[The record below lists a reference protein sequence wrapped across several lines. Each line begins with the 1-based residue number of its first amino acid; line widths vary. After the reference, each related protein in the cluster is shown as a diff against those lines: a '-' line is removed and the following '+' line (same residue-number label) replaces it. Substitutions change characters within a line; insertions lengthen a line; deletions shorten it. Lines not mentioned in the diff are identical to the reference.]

1 MIAVAAWLFAFER
14 VFEAADGVLNFAFY
28 LVSVAL
34 RLQLGITDCLA
45 DHLLDC
51 TFDLLAR
58 SDDPVL
64 VHDFFSNAFSEGPLH
79 EYEQKQV

>member
-1 MIAVAAWLFAFER
+1 MIWPPWLRWLFTFKR

-28 LVSVAL
+28 PVRLAL
-34 RLQLGITDCLA
+34 RLQLGVTDGLA

-64 VHDFFSNAFSEGPLH
+64 VNDFLLHCPSEVDNG
-79 EYEQKQV
+79 K